1 MLNQFKF
8 QGHVIF
14 MTKKD
19 AADENPHSVPTH
31 LSGKTTRRSSA
42 TPSTPI
48 ISVAPM
54 MDWTDRHCRYFH
66 RLIAPSLTLYTEMVT
81 TGALLF
87 GDVDRHLRFDENEH
101 PVVLQLGG
109 SDPQAL
115 AKSAKLGE
123 DYGYDEINLNCGCP
137 SNRVQSGSFGACLM
151 NEPDLVATCIKAMQ
165 DVVSIPVHVKCRIGI
180 DDSEDYTFLRDF
192 VETVSTKGG
201 CQTFVIHAR
210 KAWLKGLSPK
220 ENREIPPLQY
230 DIVHRIKAD
239 FPHLDIQI
247 NGGFKTLDDIK
258 VILDTEQHPPAC
270 GHGAVL
276 NGVMIGREAYQ
287 NPWFLRTLEEH
298 FFHTKNLPSAHEVAL
313 LMIPYMKNQQEKYD
327 TPIKS
332 VTRHMTGLFQ
342 GQAGARSWRQ
352 FLSTQ
357 AHLDTATPDIIE
369 KALDHAFS

>member
-1 MLNQFKF
+1 
-8 QGHVIF
+8 
-14 MTKKD
+14 
-19 AADENPHSVPTH
+19 
-31 LSGKTTRRSSA
+31 
-42 TPSTPI
+42 
-48 ISVAPM
+48 

-87 GDVDRHLRFDENEH
+87 GDVDRHLRFDEAEH

-109 SDPQAL
+109 SDPKAL

-151 NEPDLVATCIKAMQ
+151 KEPDLVATCIKAMR

-180 DDSEDYTFLRDF
+180 DDSEDYIFLHDF
-192 VETVSTKGG
+192 IDIVSNKGG
-201 CQTFVIHAR
+201 CKTFIIHAR

-230 DIVHRIKAD
+230 DIVHKIKEE

-247 NGGFKTLDDIK
+247 NGGFKTLEDA
-258 VILDTEQHPPAC
+258 QSQPM
-270 GHGAVL
+270 L

-287 NPWFLRTLEEH
+287 NPWFLRTLEEQ
-298 FFHTKNLPSAHEVAL
+298 FHGTKNLPSAEDVAL
-313 LMIPYMKNQQEKYD
+313 AMIPYMQKQQE
-327 TPIKS
+327 
-332 VTRHMTGLFQ
+332 Q
-342 GQAGARSWRQ
+342 
-352 FLSTQ
+352 
-357 AHLDTATPDIIE
+357 
-369 KALDHAFS
+369 